1 MGRHNINPKTN
12 LPVRD
17 EESDLPVEAFHG
29 RLHATVLFLIPLVK
43 LIFRVK
49 EPIDIEN
56 IPKTGGM
63 IIASNHTR
71 WTNVFVA
78 QSVIKHHLFYLGK
91 SSILKWPIAG
101 KMVMSL
107 GNIPVNRSVHNSK
120 ALKYAVNLLKKGNVI
135 IIFPEGAC
143 NRGKEM
149 LPLKFGAVSMAQ
161 KANVPIVPMAI
172 RKGKTM
178 FGKPI
183 KVGKNLEKAND
194 ELYKRI
200 SAMRKELFNV

>member
-12 LPVRD
+12 LPVRN

-29 RLHATVLFLIPLVK
+29 RLHAMVLFLIPLVK

-49 EPIDIEN
+49 KPIDIEN
-56 IPKTGGM
+56 VPIKGGM
-63 IIASNHTR
+63 VIASNHTR

-78 QSVIKHHLFYLGK
+78 QSVIEHHLFYLGK

-101 KMVMSL
+101 KIVMSL
-107 GNIPVNRSVHNSK
+107 GNIPVNRSIHNSR
-120 ALKYAVNLLKKGNVI
+120 ATEYAVNLLKKGNVI

-143 NRGKEM
+143 NRDKKM
-149 LPLKFGAVSMAQ
+149 LPLKFGAVSMAS

-172 RKGKTM
+172 WKGKTK

-183 KVGKNLEKAND
+183 KVGNNLEKTNL
-194 ELYKRI
+194 ELYKHI
-200 SAMRKELFNV
+200 SAMRKDLFNV